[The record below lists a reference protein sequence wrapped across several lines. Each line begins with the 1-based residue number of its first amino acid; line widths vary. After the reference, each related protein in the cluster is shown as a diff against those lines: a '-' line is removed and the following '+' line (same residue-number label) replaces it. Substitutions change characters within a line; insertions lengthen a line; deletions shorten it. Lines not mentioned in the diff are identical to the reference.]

1 MIALPIPLIVSLVL
15 AFLAARLVAEGGRG
29 RLFIALLLACSV
41 QGLVV
46 SLTQYYGIHALRLLQ
61 PVTAACIP
69 PLAWL
74 AFMAALLRP
83 VSLRRDWPHLA
94 APVFML
100 FCMLFAPATLDVVLP
115 GTFLAYGAAM
125 LWHLRTAEE
134 LPFARLAADAL
145 PRYIWLSA
153 AGALILSAVSDTGYA
168 ALMLTGHASLAPLL
182 VSLTSSLALLAVG
195 LICLAPDAATEVE
208 ADPSSPPEVTDDD
221 AALLKRLET
230 LMDKDRPWLDPDLTL
245 ARLARRLHVPIKQL
259 SAAIN
264 RATGDNVSRYINAH
278 RIGHACAT
286 LEAGHSVTEAMLASG
301 FNTKSNFNRE
311 FRRVTGTV
319 PSAFLQSRASEL
331 K

>member
-15 AFLAARLVAEGGRG
+15 AFLAARLAVEGGRG
-29 RLFIALLLACSV
+29 RLFMALLLACSM
-41 QGLVV
+41 QGLLV
-46 SLTQYYGIHALRLLQ
+46 SLTQYYGIHALRPLQ
-61 PVTAACIP
+61 PVAAACIP

-94 APVFML
+94 APLFIL
-100 FCMLFAPATLDVVLP
+100 FCLFFAPITLDLVLP

-125 LWHLRTAEE
+125 LWQLRAAED
-134 LPFARLAADAL
+134 LPFARLGADAL
-145 PRYIWLSA
+145 PRSVWQA
-153 AGALILSAVSDTGYA
+153 VAGALLLSALSDTGFA
-168 ALMLTGHASLAPLL
+168 VLMLTGHAPLAPLL

-195 LICLAPDAATEVE
+195 LICLAPDAATEAE
-208 ADPSSPPEVTDDD
+208 ADQPTALEASADD
-221 AALLKRLET
+221 AALLARLEI
-230 LMDKDRPWLDPDLTL
+230 LMEKDRPWLDPDLTL

-278 RIGHACAT
+278 RIRHACAA

-311 FRRVTGTV
+311 FRRVTGSV
-319 PSAFLQSRASEL
+319 PSTLLQSRAT
-331 K
+331 